1 VLLLRKSED
10 AIIRV
15 AVTDEDIMKLSGDS
29 TVHMRDLSL
38 IHVSALEKRQR
49 MDIIV
54 RYGQLQTHWI
64 LTSHEFFCIIEAL
77 LIAAVVHSKV
87 PGVATQLCVFCAQV
101 TVSSV
106 EKATS

>member
-15 AVTDEDIMKLSGDS
+15 AVTDEDIMELSGDS

-64 LTSHEFFCIIEAL
+64 LTSPEFFCKIVFG
-77 LIAAVVHSKV
+77 AAHVVHSKFLALLLSCPFLV
-87 PGVATQLCVFCAQV
+87 R
-101 TVSSV
+101 
-106 EKATS
+106 K